1 MAVNPFLSLPEPTL
15 QEIANEARD
24 KTKAEIELQ
33 KTVPVT
39 HSVTSNNLARG
50 RKMIADAGIKIG
62 DLVTIS
68 WPVDDAYGGG
78 IRSHMGTVERLDDW
92 IHIGETNRS
101 PGHLRMPIAAMKMI
115 RLERSSDPA
124 PASDNPFMQISAPA
138 PVSNNPFMT

>member
-1 MAVNPFLSLPEPTL
+1 MTNPFMTQAEPDL
-15 QEIANEARD
+15 QQIANEARD
-24 KTKAEIELQ
+24 QAKAEIENQ
-33 KTVPVT
+33 QTVPRT
-39 HSVTSNNLARG
+39 NSVTSNNLARG

-92 IHIGETNRS
+92 IFIGETNQS

-124 PASDNPFMQISAPA
+124 PASDNPFMQITSPA
-138 PVSNNPFMT
+138 PVSNNPFMR